1 MKYLD
6 DSFIR
11 LLIKKRKPNSTKH
24 EYGHALLIAGS
35 KGKMGSAVLASKA
48 VLYAGA
54 GLLTAHIPSRGELVL
69 QLAIPEAMVSLDKS
83 VDFVSELPNLSH
95 FSSIGIGPGI
105 GQSENNFGVIKAL
118 FKSSLVPLVIDAD
131 AINMLSGQQELLSW
145 LPNNS
150 ILTPHGREFER
161 LIGRHLEKE
170 EELKKLQQEW
180 SKFYKAILIRKS
192 HQTVITG
199 ADGSIYINTTGN
211 PSLAKG
217 GTGDVLTGMIT
228 GFLSQGY
235 SPINAAL
242 LATFIHGKAADIAV
256 RKINEN
262 SLLATDV
269 IFHISA
275 ALNEIG
281 IN

>member
-48 VLYAGA
+48 VLYTGA
-54 GLLTAHIPSRGELVL
+54 GLLTAHIPSRGESVL